1 MAKPTDEQA
10 NPATAVAE
18 NGMAVLRLLAS
29 QRPRELFTGFQKQ
42 LLGQI
47 SQAMGQ
53 AEPRRRAILERVYRA
68 LSAMPNQL
76 LQDIYHYLHSALD
89 QFANNCLVSSDAALR
104 ANVSSESTPL
114 ENKSLSLVSPELSEE
129 QALITSLRQR
139 ADSRYQEL
147 LWALNKQMAQ
157 ISGGSAYPDG
167 NPLAPV
173 RFCLALRHGL
183 DKAGVE
189 LPVKKIIY
197 RLFDDAVLA
206 QLEPFYQQMSDG
218 LKVVGITAEQ
228 HFDVVKAPLHQD
240 DPRQPPIHNSQNEFI
255 SDQPAFSTP
264 EPLTSV
270 PPAVDHS
277 GDNLLQQLTTL
288 LGNGQMV
295 LHESHRHTIE
305 IVDGVMAEFSRNSR
319 LGTEVKAL
327 FSLLHMPLLK
337 VALVDPEQ
345 FQQMNHPARQLLVD
359 MVEAATD
366 WLQGEQ
372 REVAVFH
379 HIRGAVER
387 LLRNTSVDSN
397 AFAEERDNLRQQI
410 SQLHRKKRQQ
420 ARRSGDRK
428 YRSGARNEARGESV
442 AAALRRRI
450 GKQALPE
457 AISELLHGHW
467 TDYLK
472 SLAIELGSECHQN
485 SRWQDALSVVDDLL
499 WGLQIN
505 PQNRKE
511 SQRWRQNYLWLEAV
525 LASGLD
531 HLSLDSGQ
539 CQRLLSAVRGEY
551 RGLLESRR
559 AVERASADVTPL
571 PDKPLQEPQ
580 AQESDSAMSAEQWR
594 EKLSDIELDSWLNF
608 ASGRREQLVWRNL
621 RTLQFE
627 FRDPDSGK
635 SSIRTGD
642 DLARLLA
649 EQTATLEPAG
659 ETAETQQTRS
669 AKVVRGVN
677 YIAK

>member
-1 MAKPTDEQA
+1 MAKSPDEQA
-10 NPATAVAE
+10 KPANAVAE

-42 LLGQI
+42 LLSQI
-47 SQAMGQ
+47 SQALGQ
-53 AEPRRRAILERVYRA
+53 TEPRRRAILEKVYRA
-68 LSAMPNQL
+68 LSTMPNQL

-89 QFANNCLVSSDAALR
+89 QFANHCLVSSDAALR
-104 ANVSSESTPL
+104 ANADPDNT
-114 ENKSLSLVSPELSEE
+114 SLSLVSPELLEE

-139 ADSRYQEL
+139 ADSRYQGL
-147 LWALNKQMAQ
+147 LWPLSRQMAQ
-157 ISGGSAYPDG
+157 VSGGSANLDG

-206 QLEPFYQQMSDG
+206 QLEPFYQQLSDG
-218 LKVVGITAEQ
+218 LKVVGIVPEQ
-228 HFDVVKAPLHQD
+228 HFDVVKAPLHQ
-240 DPRQPPIHNSQNEFI
+240 PQPLPTS
-255 SDQPAFSTP
+255 SP
-264 EPLTSV
+264 PLSAPQAV
-270 PPAVDHS
+270 ASPPPAVDHS
-277 GDNLLQQLTTL
+277 GDNLLHQLTAL
-288 LGNGQMV
+288 LGNGQVV

-305 IVDGVMAEFSRNSR
+305 VVDGVMAEFSRNSR
-319 LGTEVKAL
+319 LSAEVKAL

-337 VALVDPEQ
+337 VALADPQQ
-345 FQQMNHPARQLLVD
+345 FQQMHHPARQLLVD

-372 REVAVFH
+372 RELAVFH

-387 LLRNTSVDSN
+387 LLRNTSVDNN
-397 AFAEERDNLRQQI
+397 AFAEERDNFRQQV
-410 SQLHRKKRQQ
+410 SALHRRKRQQ
-420 ARRSGDRK
+420 ARRQASAQSSA
-428 YRSGARNEARGESV
+428 RSRGESV
-442 AAALRRRI
+442 ATALRRRI

-457 AISELLHGHW
+457 AISELLYGHW

-472 SLAIELGSECHQN
+472 SLAIELGRECHQN

-505 PQNRKE
+505 PDNRSE

-551 RGLLESRR
+551 SGLLESRR
-559 AVERASADVTPL
+559 APTKASADVTPL
-571 PDKPLQEPQ
+571 SEPQ
-580 AQESDSAMSAEQWR
+580 EKQRAAVTINTQQWL
-594 EKLSDIELDSWLNF
+594 EKLPEIELHSWLNF

-627 FRDPDSGK
+627 FRDPQSGK

-649 EQTATLEPAG
+649 EQTATLEQVADD
-659 ETAETQQTRS
+659 TNDQQNS
-669 AKVVRGVN
+669 SDPVVRGIN